1 MSFDLPTAAPL
12 RRVRILRGYGA
23 LVVAVVLA
31 TALWFA
37 PSENMSP
44 VVNTIAVSAIAM
56 FGVLQV
62 WLARRTN
69 PSDVARVPEYL
80 DPNRLDRLP
89 PGDRARVLRRYL
101 LLAPVAFPLTS
112 AMTAWEI
119 ARLESGAAE
128 RVTLWAPLAFLYDQ
142 FGYWPAVLA
151 PLVGGAIV
159 SGMLAV
165 RLQHALREAGRSRDQ
180 K

>member
-1 MSFDLPTAAPL
+1 MSFDLPTVAPL
-12 RRVRILRGYGA
+12 RKVRILRGYGA

-44 VVNTIAVSAIAM
+44 VVNTIVVSAIAL
-56 FGVLQV
+56 FGVWQI

-69 PSDVARVPEYL
+69 PSDVARLPEHL

-101 LLAPVAFPLTS
+101 ILAPIAFSLMS

-119 ARLESGAAE
+119 GRATE

-151 PLVGGAIV
+151 PLVGGAMV
-159 SGMLAV
+159 WGGLAV
-165 RLQHALREAGRSRDQ
+165 RLRDALREAGRSRDQ